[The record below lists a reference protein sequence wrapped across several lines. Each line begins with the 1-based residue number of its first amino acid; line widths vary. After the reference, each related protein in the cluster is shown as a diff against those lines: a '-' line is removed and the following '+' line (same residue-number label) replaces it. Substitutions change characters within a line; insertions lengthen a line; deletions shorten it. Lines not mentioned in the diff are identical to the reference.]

1 MFFSGTSQMQMNR
14 RIYGDQGNVSNKDKG
29 RGALSCENFSI
40 VNLDEEDRNENREE
54 ETPSFG
60 GALLLKDWLGSG
72 LEALKWETALE

>member
-1 MFFSGTSQMQMNR
+1 MQMNR

-40 VNLDEEDRNENREE
+40 VNLDEEYRNKNREE

-60 GALLLKDWLGSG
+60 
-72 LEALKWETALE
+72 